1 MERRMSTKEARRFGI
16 MQQVDKKV
24 LTLRE
29 ASDELGL
36 SLRQIKRVRKR
47 YRLEGPEG
55 LISRHVGKM
64 SPNRINPKIQSE
76 VMGILRSEEYEGFGP
91 TFARDKIEER
101 QGLCLSS
108 ETIRKWMLKEGLW
121 ISKKKKQGKAYPRRQ
136 RRGRF
141 GDLLQGD
148 ASRHAWFEDRGP
160 ECTMVVLVDDA
171 TSKITAGKFVLAET
185 TESYQQ
191 TLEQHL
197 NKYGR
202 PGGMYVDKH
211 AIFLTSRN
219 GEVFQKTHFARVLK
233 DLDIELIFAHSPQAK
248 GRVERVH
255 GTLQDRLIKEMR
267 LRNISNIEEAN
278 AFLPTFI
285 EEYNARY
292 AVQAREATDG
302 HRSLDS
308 AMNLERI
315 FAKRSTRKVLKD
327 LSFSYEGVVYQ
338 IDTDTPNRFTK
349 AYVTILDRPGKPI
362 LVERDGKNYAY
373 KKWNQG
379 FVARP
384 KILDTKE
391 LEAYWPT
398 QPVRKPKRNHPWR

>member
-1 MERRMSTKEARRFGI
+1 MSIKEARRFGI
-16 MQQVDKKV
+16 MQQIDKKI

-29 ASDELGL
+29 ASNELGL
-36 SLRQIKRVRKR
+36 SLSHIKKIRKR
-47 YRLEGPEG
+47 YRLEGSEG
-55 LISRHVGKM
+55 LISKHMGKV
-64 SPNRINPKIQSE
+64 SPNRTDPKIKSE
-76 VMGILRSEEYEGFGP
+76 IMGILRSEEYKGFGP

-101 QGLCLSS
+101 QTHRLSS
-108 ETIRKWMLKEGLW
+108 ETIRKWMLADGLW
-121 ISKKKKQGKAYPRRQ
+121 IPKRKKKGKAYPRRQ

-141 GDLLQGD
+141 GDLVQAD
-148 ASRHAWFEDRGP
+148 ASRHAWFENRAP
-160 ECTMVVLVDDA
+160 ECTMVVYVDDA
-171 TSKITAGKFVLAET
+171 TSNITSGKFVPAET

-191 TLEQHL
+191 SLEEHL
-197 NKYGR
+197 NQHGR
-202 PGGMYVDKH
+202 PRSLYVDKH

-267 LRNISNIEEAN
+267 LRNISNIDEAN

-285 EEYNARY
+285 EEYNASY
-292 AVQAREATDG
+292 GVKPRESTDS
-302 HRSLDS
+302 HRPLDPE
-308 AMNLERI
+308 MNLERI

-362 LVERDGKNYAY
+362 FVERDGKSYAY

-379 FVARP
+379 FIAQP
-384 KILDTKE
+384 KILDAKE

-398 QPVRKPKRNHPWR
+398 QTIRKPKRNHPWR